1 MYEIRL
7 ALDAQKELRA
17 LKAFDR
23 ERVLDAIE
31 KSLRHEPTKETTNL
45 KKLEPRP
52 ELSQLG
58 PLWELRVDEY
68 RVFYRVFENEIL
80 VLVVKVARKGRKR
93 TKDVL

>member
-7 ALDAQKELRA
+7 APDAQNELRA

-23 ERVLDAIE
+23 QRVLDAIE
-31 KSLRHEPTKETTNL
+31 KSLRREPTKEATNR

-58 PLWELRVDEY
+58 PLWELRIDEY
-68 RVFYRVFENEIL
+68 RVFYRVFIGEIL
-80 VLVVKVARKGRKR
+80 VLVVKVARKGRR
-93 TKDVL
+93 QTKDVL